1 MKKVMMQFFVFLTAC
16 GLLRGVSWAWW
27 EGAAGDVWK
36 AWQSTSSWSLT
47 GTAPSDIVDKIAKNA
62 NENFRIQQNALNTVN
77 ATDSSIGQN
86 GNFKI
91 TGTLDWLRMNIQP
104 YLQWFVFIAYVIAVF
119 LLILNG
125 FKLVMGS
132 SGMVDG
138 KIETVK
144 ENIKNIVIGIVIM
157 TSFVAI
163 ISIVNGLLNYF
174 VG

>member
-1 MKKVMMQFFVFLTAC
+1 M
-16 GLLRGVSWAWW
+16 
-27 EGAAGDVWK
+27 
-36 AWQSTSSWSLT
+36 
-47 GTAPSDIVDKIAKNA
+47 
-62 NENFRIQQNALNTVN
+62 N